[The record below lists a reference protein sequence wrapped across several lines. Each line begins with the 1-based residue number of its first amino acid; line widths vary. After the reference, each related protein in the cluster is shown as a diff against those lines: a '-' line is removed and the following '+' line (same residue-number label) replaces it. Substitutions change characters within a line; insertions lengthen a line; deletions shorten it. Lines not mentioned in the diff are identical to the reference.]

1 MSAMAARVVVVGSYN
16 QDMVWRT
23 ARFPEPGE
31 TRMGRFDTGPGGK
44 GFNQAIACQRQGV
57 QTHFIGALGDDALA
71 HGMRELALG
80 EGLALHCE
88 THADLATGTAAIL
101 VEDSG
106 QNLIVVG
113 PGANAALSIAH
124 IESQAA
130 VLRGARVL
138 ITQHEVNY
146 EASLAAQ
153 RIVRASGGLCLHN
166 PAPPVDARDLELVDG
181 ADLISPNET
190 EFVHLLN
197 LRGEPAPSASELT
210 AQADCDLHAL
220 CRRLHRGIVVLTLG
234 AHGAFVS
241 HAEGALR
248 GDDRAFYR
256 IAAERVHAVDTTGA
270 GDAFSGAL
278 AAALARDPEGAFSDA
293 VRSAGRV
300 AALSTEHPGA
310 ALAVPTAAAI
320 EARFG
325 S

>member
-1 MSAMAARVVVVGSYN
+1 MSAMAARVVIVGSYN

-23 ARFPEPGE
+23 ARFPVPGE

-44 GFNQAIACQRQGV
+44 GFNQAVASQRQGV
-57 QTHFIGALGDDALA
+57 QTHFIGALGNDALA
-71 HGMRELALG
+71 HGMRELALS

-113 PGANAALSIAH
+113 AGANAALSVAH

-153 RIVRASGGLCLHN
+153 RIVRAGGGLCLHN
-166 PAPPVDARDLELVDG
+166 PAPAIDARDLELVDG
-181 ADLISPNET
+181 ADLITPNET

-197 LRGEPAPSASELT
+197 LRGEPAPSASDLHS
-210 AQADCDLHAL
+210 QADCDLHAL
-220 CRRLHRGIVVLTLG
+220 CRRLHRGSVVLTLG
-234 AHGAFVS
+234 ARGAFVS
-241 HAEGALR
+241 HPEGVLH

-256 IAAERVHAVDTTGA
+256 IAAERVHAIDTTGA
-270 GDAFSGAL
+270 GDAFSGGL
-278 AAALARDPEGAFSDA
+278 AAALARAPDGPFSDA

-325 S
+325 H

>member
-1 MSAMAARVVVVGSYN
+1 MAARVVVVGSYN

-23 ARFPEPGE
+23 ARFPVPGE

-88 THADLATGTAAIL
+88 THPELATGTAAIL

-113 PGANAALSIAH
+113 PGANAALSVPH
-124 IESQAA
+124 IEAQAA

-153 RIVRASGGLCLHN
+153 RIIRASE
-166 PAPPVDARDLELVDG
+166 PPSTAFRPKRARSARRSG
-181 ADLISPNET
+181 
-190 EFVHLLN
+190 
-197 LRGEPAPSASELT
+197 ASEPMPP
-210 AQADCDLHAL
+210 
-220 CRRLHRGIVVLTLG
+220 IW
-234 AHGAFVS
+234 
-241 HAEGALR
+241 
-248 GDDRAFYR
+248 
-256 IAAERVHAVDTTGA
+256 I
-270 GDAFSGAL
+270 
-278 AAALARDPEGAFSDA
+278 
-293 VRSAGRV
+293 
-300 AALSTEHPGA
+300 
-310 ALAVPTAAAI
+310 AI
-320 EARFG
+320 ELKLAKPHRA
-325 S
+325 